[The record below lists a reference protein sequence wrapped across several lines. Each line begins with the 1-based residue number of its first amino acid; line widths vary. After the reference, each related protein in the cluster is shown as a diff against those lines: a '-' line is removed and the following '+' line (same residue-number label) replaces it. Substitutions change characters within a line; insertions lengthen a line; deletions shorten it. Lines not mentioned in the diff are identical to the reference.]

1 MSTTAA
7 STAAAQQAITAQ
19 RAMGPIV
26 RVEPEVWLDIAATAA
41 NRVAVHAVSGVKL
54 FGIKQRYLINA
65 HGLYFVTD
73 HTEPLRLPADLVTI
87 EAKSIYIP

>member
-1 MSTTAA
+1 
-7 STAAAQQAITAQ
+7 
-19 RAMGPIV
+19 MGPIV

-41 NRVAVHAVSGVKL
+41 NRVAVHAPVGIKL

-65 HGLYFVTD
+65 HGLYFATD
-73 HTEPLRLPADLVTI
+73 HTEPLKLPDDLLVI